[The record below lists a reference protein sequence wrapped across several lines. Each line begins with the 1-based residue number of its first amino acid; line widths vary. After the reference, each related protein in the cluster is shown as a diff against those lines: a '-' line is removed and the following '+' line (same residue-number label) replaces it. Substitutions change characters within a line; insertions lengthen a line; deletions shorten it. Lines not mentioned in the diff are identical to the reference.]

1 MRRVFGIA
9 LMLLLV
15 ASIGMVGCAKEAKE
29 IKPVEIEMAK
39 VYPDFAGV
47 ESIALSPLF
56 SISNP
61 NDFEVTL
68 DTLEYS
74 ILAEGK
80 PIALRRLP
88 QDVYIPANAA
98 IELKDSFVVPLK
110 TVVEEREAEGMSS
123 LDALLATVP
132 EWRVLGGKKMPAPL
146 PSAEE
151 AVERALEKV
160 LGTKPTREQ
169 VEYVVKN
176 PDALK
181 PYGGVPGAR
190 IRAQEEIG
198 KMITKTWEQAPKKGA
213 LFEAE
218 GTAYITSEQGE
229 SEVEFGGLNWQ
240 AEAAPDM

>member
-1 MRRVFGIA
+1 
-9 LMLLLV
+9 
-15 ASIGMVGCAKEAKE
+15 MVGCAKEAKE
-29 IKPVEIEMAK
+29 IKPVEIEIVK
-39 VYPDFAGV
+39 VYPDFGGV
-47 ESIALSPLF
+47 ESIVLSSVF

-74 ILAEGK
+74 MLAEGK
-80 PIALRRLP
+80 LIALRRLP
-88 QDVYIPANAA
+88 RNVYVPANTDVL
-98 IELKDSFVVPLK
+98 LKDSFIAWLEAMI
-110 TVVEEREAEGMSS
+110 EEKIVDKGMLP

-132 EWRVLGGKKMPAPL
+132 EWRVLGGKKMPAPF

-151 AVERALEKV
+151 AVERTLEKV
-160 LGTKPTREQ
+160 LGTQPTREQ

-176 PDALK
+176 PDVLK

-190 IRAQEEIG
+190 IRAREEIG
-198 KMITKTWEQAPKKGA
+198 KMITEAWERAPRKGA

-229 SEVEFGGLNWQ
+229 SEVEFGRLSWQ
-240 AEAAPDM
+240 AEAALETSPNM

>member
-1 MRRVFGIA
+1 
-9 LMLLLV
+9 MLLLV
-15 ASIGMVGCAKEAKE
+15 ATIGIVGCAEEAKE
-29 IKPVEIEMAK
+29 IKPVEIEM
-39 VYPDFAGV
+39 VGVCPDFGGV
-47 ESIALSPLF
+47 ESIALSPVF

-74 ILAEGK
+74 ISAEGK
-80 PIALRRLP
+80 PIATRRLP
-88 QDVYIPANAA
+88 RDVYIPANVD
-98 IELKDSFVVPLK
+98 IRLKDTFIVTLEAII
-110 TVVEEREAEGMSS
+110 EEKIAAEGMSP
-123 LDALLATVP
+123 LDALLATGP

-151 AVERALEKV
+151 AVERALQKV

-190 IRAQEEIG
+190 IMAQEAID

-218 GTAYITSEQGE
+218 GTAYVASGQGE
-229 SEVEFGGLNWQ
+229 LEVEFSGLNWQ
-240 AEAAPDM
+240 AEAALETPPDM